1 MIITQQF
8 LDDVGWRSPMA
19 RSAMGQAGDKIR
31 LKALKKFLVSN
42 GACEITFEDISRLG
56 LVVME
61 KSFCFTPTR
70 LVFVWLDEKTF
81 SKFKPVTNTIV
92 LDGALYRHGVIGLRR
107 KNDA

>member
-8 LDDVGWRSPMA
+8 LDDVGRRSPMA

-31 LKALKKFLVSN
+31 LKALKKVLVSN

-70 LVFVWLDEKTF
+70 LIFVWLDEINF
-81 SKFKPVTNTIV
+81 NKFKSITNTI
-92 LDGALYRHGVIGLRR
+92 ALEVALCRHGVIGLRR